1 MSGKAGT
8 VLLELL
14 DYATADQLD
23 RLLNPVSLLYLLKQR
38 GWQDDQLRTE
48 LTSGKIPGE
57 LLLGLF
63 KDGYKAE
70 QLMAELDA
78 AGLPQAS
85 AKKGSSSGSSTS
97 SSSGSSSAFAPQTP
111 AGENQTQEMLRNY
124 RFTGTVYLGAGLAC
138 ILANFIAL
146 YITGNTLVIVLIL
159 GPVFILAGLFELIT
173 GRQIIRH

>member
-23 RLLNPVSLLYLLKQR
+23 RLLDPVNLLHLLKQR

-48 LTSGKIPGE
+48 LTGGKIPGE

-70 QLMAELDA
+70 QMMAELDA

-85 AKKGSSSGSSTS
+85 AQKGSTSGSA
-97 SSSGSSSAFAPQTP
+97 SAFAPSTP
-111 AGENQTQEMLRNY
+111 AENDPAQELLRNY
-124 RFTGTVYLGAGLAC
+124 RFTGTAYLIAGLAFM
-138 ILANFIAL
+138 LANFLAIYIAGDTL
-146 YITGNTLVIVLIL
+146 LVLLITGPVL
-159 GPVFILAGLFELIT
+159 ILAGLFELIT
-173 GRQIIRH
+173 GRQIIRR